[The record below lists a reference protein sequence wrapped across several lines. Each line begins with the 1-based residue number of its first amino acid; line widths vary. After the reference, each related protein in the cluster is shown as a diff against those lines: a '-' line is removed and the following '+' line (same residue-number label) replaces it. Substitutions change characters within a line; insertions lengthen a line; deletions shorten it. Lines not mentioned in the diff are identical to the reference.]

1 MAKDNGLIEHCVGV
15 RLWSYGSGYLRISLY
30 ANLDVLGQVLNPIP
44 LTTSETKMVN
54 ALANFRN
61 QGIRVQFQTTGIN
74 EYFTINTLI
83 AYVKPT
89 SASYPQV

>member
-1 MAKDNGLIEHCVGV
+1 MKDNGLIAHCVAV
-15 RLWSYGSGYLRISLY
+15 RLWSYGQGYLRISLY
-30 ANLDVLGQVLNPIP
+30 ANRNVLGQVLNPIP
-44 LTTSETKMVN
+44 LTNNETKMVN

-61 QGIRVQFQTTGIN
+61 QGIQIQFQTTGID